1 MDIREVK
8 SIIEGLLFTWG
19 EPLEIKEIAKVLDIK
34 KDKLEDI
41 LKEMIDD
48 FDYNRRGLRIIKIE
62 DKYQLSTRP
71 EHYEYIKKLSY
82 SGVNRNLSNAAME
95 TLSIIAYKQPI
106 TKVEIDHIRGVRSD
120 RAISTLLERQMIEE
134 VGRLDR
140 PGKPIIYGTTDVFLR
155 SFGLE
160 SLDELPELKN
170 VEATPDELNE
180 K

>member
-120 RAISTLLERQMIEE
+120 RAINTLLERQMIEE

>member
-19 EPLEIKEIAKVLDIK
+19 EPLDIKEIAKVLDIK

-82 SGVNRNLSNAAME
+82 SGVSRNLSNAAME
-95 TLSIIAYKQPI
+95 TLSIIAYKQHI

-120 RAISTLLERQMIEE
+120 RGISTLLERQMIEE